1 MADQV
6 TPASSSAS
14 TGRSP
19 IPSSVLSK
27 NASFDS
33 GQFTIAGMT
42 ATKIAEEFQT
52 PLFVIDEEDFFTRA
66 ATFKDALESAA
77 GANAGHC
84 YYAGKAFLCKE
95 VVKWVEKAGLSLD
108 VCTGGE
114 LEVALAAGFPTSR
127 IEFHGNNK
135 SVAEIRRAISV
146 GIDLIIVDSEI
157 ELERISAIATELKK
171 VQSILIRLTPG
182 VEAHTHAYIATAH
195 EDVKFGLSIASGAA
209 LALMTKALSLPA
221 INLRGVH
228 FHIGSQIT
236 SSEGFELAI
245 KRTIEFLADF
255 TKKSG
260 KEIEEFDIGGGY
272 AIAYTGSDTGSDAGD
287 GDVLDPKGIINALVA
302 AIRGES
308 SRVGITMPKVSIEPG
323 RAIIGP
329 TTATIYEV
337 GTVKEVELD
346 EGTRNYI
353 SVDGGMSD
361 NIRTSLYDAVYSVAL
376 ANRISSAQKKS
387 SRVVGKHCESGD
399 IVVRDCEL
407 PGDVRPGDLLVTPAT
422 GAYGRSMASNYN
434 HVPRPPVVAIRDGK
448 ARVIVRRETVQDLLG
463 LDL

>member
-1 MADQV
+1 
-6 TPASSSAS
+6 
-14 TGRSP
+14 
-19 IPSSVLSK
+19 
-27 NASFDS
+27 
-33 GQFTIAGMT
+33 
-42 ATKIAEEFQT
+42 
-52 PLFVIDEEDFFTRA
+52 
-66 ATFKDALESAA
+66 
-77 GANAGHC
+77 
-84 YYAGKAFLCKE
+84 
-95 VVKWVEKAGLSLD
+95 
-108 VCTGGE
+108 
-114 LEVALAAGFPTSR
+114 
-127 IEFHGNNK
+127 
-135 SVAEIRRAISV
+135 
-146 GIDLIIVDSEI
+146 
-157 ELERISAIATELKK
+157 
-171 VQSILIRLTPG
+171 LTPG
-182 VEAHTHAYIATAH
+182 VKAHTHDYIATAH

-272 AIAYTGSDTGSDAGD
+272 AISYTAKDEA
-287 GDVLDPKGIINALVA
+287 LDPVSIINALVA

-308 SRVGITMPKVSIEPG
+308 SRAGIEMPKVSIEPG

-329 TTATIYEV
+329 TTSTIYEV

-407 PGDVRPGDLLVTPAT
+407 PSDMRPGDLLVTPAT
-422 GAYGRSMASNYN
+422 GAYGRSLANNYN
-434 HVPRPPVVAIRDGK
+434 HVPRPPVIAIRDGK
-448 ARVIVRRETVQDLLG
+448 ARVIVRRETFKDLLG
-463 LDL
+463 LDQ

>member
-1 MADQV
+1 MADLINRSSDSV
-6 TPASSSAS
+6 SATPL
-14 TGRSP
+14 
-19 IPSSVLSK
+19 PSSVLSK
-27 NASFDS
+27 NSNFDS
-33 GQFTIAGMT
+33 GEFVVAGVT
-42 ATKIAEEFQT
+42 ATKIATDFQT
-52 PLFVIDEEDFFTRA
+52 PVFVIDEEDFFARA
-66 ATFKDALESAA
+66 ARFKGALESAA
-77 GANAGHC
+77 GPKAGHC

-95 VVKWVEKAGLSLD
+95 VAKWVDKAGLSLD

-135 SVAEIRRAISV
+135 SVAEIRRAISAGV
-146 GIDLIIVDSEI
+146 DLIIVDSEI
-157 ELERISAIATELKK
+157 ELGRVAEIASQLKK

-182 VEAHTHAYIATAH
+182 VEAHTHQYIATAH

-209 LALMTKALSLPA
+209 MSVMTKALTLPT

-236 SSEGFELAI
+236 SAEGFELAI
-245 KRTIEFLADF
+245 KRTIEFLAEF

-272 AIAYTGSDTGSDAGD
+272 AISYTGDDEA
-287 GDVLDPKGIINALVA
+287 LDPNEIINALVA

-308 SRVGITMPKVSIEPG
+308 NRVGIAMPKVSIEPG

-337 GTVKEVELD
+337 GTVKEVEL
-346 EGTRNYI
+346 ETGTRNYI

-376 ANRISSAQKKS
+376 ANRISTAATKL

-399 IVVRDCEL
+399 IVVRECEL
-407 PGDVRPGDLLVTPAT
+407 PSDVRPGDLLVIPAT
-422 GAYGRSMASNYN
+422 GAYGRSMANNYN
-434 HVPRPPVVAIRDGK
+434 HVPRPPVIAIRDGK
-448 ARVIVRRETVQDLLG
+448 ARVIVRRETVEDLLG
-463 LDL
+463 LDQ

>member
-6 TPASSSAS
+6 TPSSSSSSAS

-27 NASFDS
+27 NANFDS
-33 GQFTIAGMT
+33 GQFAIAGMT
-42 ATKIAEEFQT
+42 ASKIAEDFQT
-52 PLFVIDEEDFFTRA
+52 PVFVIDEEDFFARA
-66 ATFKDALESAA
+66 AVFKGALERAA
-77 GANAGHC
+77 GAKAGHC

-95 VVKWVEKAGLSLD
+95 VVRWVDKAGLSLD

-114 LEVALAAGFPTSR
+114 LEVALAAGFPASR

-135 SVAEIRRAISV
+135 SLAEIRRAISV
-146 GIDLIIVDSEI
+146 GVDLIIVDSEI
-157 ELERISAIATELKK
+157 ELERVAEIASQLKK

-182 VEAHTHAYIATAH
+182 VEAHTHDYIATAH

-209 LALMTKALSLPA
+209 LAVMTKALAMPSLD
-221 INLRGVH
+221 LRGVH

-236 SSEGFELAI
+236 SAEGFELAI

-255 TKKSG
+255 TKRSG
-260 KEIEEFDIGGGY
+260 KEIKEFDIGGGY
-272 AIAYTGSDTGSDAGD
+272 AISYTAKDEA
-287 GDVLDPKGIINALVA
+287 LDPVSIINALVA

-308 SRVGITMPKVSIEPG
+308 SRVGIEMPKVSIEPG

-329 TTATIYEV
+329 TTSTIYEV
-337 GTVKEVELD
+337 GTVKEVSLE
-346 EGTRNYI
+346 EGSRNYI

-361 NIRTSLYDAVYSVAL
+361 NIRTSLYDAEYSVAL
-376 ANRISSAQKKS
+376 ANRISTAPSTS

-399 IVVRDCEL
+399 IVVRECEL
-407 PGDVRPGDLLVTPAT
+407 PRDVRPGDLLVTPAT
-422 GAYGRSMASNYN
+422 GAYGRSMANNYN
-434 HVPRPPVVAIRDGK
+434 HVPRPPVIAIRDGK
-448 ARVIVRRETVQDLLG
+448 ARVIVRRETFQDLLG
-463 LDL
+463 LDQ

>member
-1 MADQV
+1 
-6 TPASSSAS
+6 
-14 TGRSP
+14 
-19 IPSSVLSK
+19 
-27 NASFDS
+27 
-33 GQFTIAGMT
+33 
-42 ATKIAEEFQT
+42 
-52 PLFVIDEEDFFTRA
+52 
-66 ATFKDALESAA
+66 
-77 GANAGHC
+77 
-84 YYAGKAFLCKE
+84 
-95 VVKWVEKAGLSLD
+95 
-108 VCTGGE
+108 
-114 LEVALAAGFPTSR
+114 
-127 IEFHGNNK
+127 
-135 SVAEIRRAISV
+135 
-146 GIDLIIVDSEI
+146 
-157 ELERISAIATELKK
+157 
-171 VQSILIRLTPG
+171 LTPG
-182 VEAHTHAYIATAH
+182 VKAHTHDYIATAH

-272 AIAYTGSDTGSDAGD
+272 AISYTAKDEA
-287 GDVLDPKGIINALVA
+287 LDPVSIINALVA

-308 SRVGITMPKVSIEPG
+308 SRAGIEMPKVSIEPG

-329 TTATIYEV
+329 TTSTIYEV

-407 PGDVRPGDLLVTPAT
+407 PSDMRPGDLLVTPAT
-422 GAYGRSMASNYN
+422 GAYGRSLANNYN
-434 HVPRPPVVAIRDGK
+434 HVPRPPVIAIRDGK
-448 ARVIVRRETVQDLLG
+448 ARVIVRRETFQDLLG
-463 LDL
+463 LDQ

>member
-6 TPASSSAS
+6 TPSSSSAS

-27 NASFDS
+27 NANFDS
-33 GQFTIAGMT
+33 GQFTIAGIT

-77 GANAGHC
+77 GDKAGHC

-95 VVKWVEKAGLSLD
+95 LVRWVEKAGLSLD

-146 GIDLIIVDSEI
+146 GVDLIIVDSEI

-182 VEAHTHAYIATAH
+182 VKAHTHDYIATAH

-272 AIAYTGSDTGSDAGD
+272 AISYTAKDEA
-287 GDVLDPKGIINALVA
+287 LDPVSIINALVA

-308 SRVGITMPKVSIEPG
+308 SRAGIEMPKVSIEPG

-329 TTATIYEV
+329 TTSTIYEV

-407 PGDVRPGDLLVTPAT
+407 PSDMRPGDLLVTPAT
-422 GAYGRSMASNYN
+422 GAYGRSLANNYN
-434 HVPRPPVVAIRDGK
+434 HVPRPPVIAIRDGK
-448 ARVIVRRETVQDLLG
+448 ARVIVRRETFQDLLG
-463 LDL
+463 LDQ

>member
-33 GQFTIAGMT
+33 GQFTIAGIT

-157 ELERISAIATELKK
+157 ELE
-171 VQSILIRLTPG
+171 
-182 VEAHTHAYIATAH
+182 
-195 EDVKFGLSIASGAA
+195 ASGRPIIDIIYFSGID
-209 LALMTKALSLPA
+209 KV
-221 INLRGVH
+221 IV
-228 FHIGSQIT
+228 
-236 SSEGFELAI
+236 
-245 KRTIEFLADF
+245 EFDLV
-255 TKKSG
+255 G
-260 KEIEEFDIGGGY
+260 KEWLKVWPVNQLPLRFINFSENHGFTQAGY
-272 AIAYTGSDTGSDAGD
+272 
-287 GDVLDPKGIINALVA
+287 
-302 AIRGES
+302 
-308 SRVGITMPKVSIEPG
+308 
-323 RAIIGP
+323 
-329 TTATIYEV
+329 
-337 GTVKEVELD
+337 
-346 EGTRNYI
+346 
-353 SVDGGMSD
+353 
-361 NIRTSLYDAVYSVAL
+361 
-376 ANRISSAQKKS
+376 
-387 SRVVGKHCESGD
+387 
-399 IVVRDCEL
+399 
-407 PGDVRPGDLLVTPAT
+407 
-422 GAYGRSMASNYN
+422 
-434 HVPRPPVVAIRDGK
+434 
-448 ARVIVRRETVQDLLG
+448 
-463 LDL
+463 

>member
-1 MADQV
+1 MADQIYR
-6 TPASSSAS
+6 SSDSISA
-14 TGRSP
+14 TP

-27 NASFDS
+27 NSSFDS
-33 GQFTIAGMT
+33 GEFVVAGVSATEIANQ
-42 ATKIAEEFQT
+42 FQT
-52 PLFVIDEEDFFTRA
+52 PVFVIDEEDFFARTAR
-66 ATFKDALESAA
+66 FKGALESAA
-77 GANAGHC
+77 GPKAGHC

-95 VVKWVEKAGLSLD
+95 VVKWVNKAGLALD
-108 VCTGGE
+108 VCTAGE

-135 SVAEIRRAISV
+135 SVAEIRRAISAGV
-146 GIDLIIVDSEI
+146 DLIIVDSEI
-157 ELERISAIATELKK
+157 ELERVAEIASQLKK

-182 VEAHTHAYIATAH
+182 VEAHTHQYIATAH

-209 LALMTKALSLPA
+209 MSVMTKALTLPA

-236 SSEGFELAI
+236 SAEGFELAI
-245 KRTIEFLADF
+245 KRTIEFLAEF

-260 KEIEEFDIGGGY
+260 KAIEEFDIGGGY
-272 AIAYTGSDTGSDAGD
+272 AISYTGDDEA
-287 GDVLDPKGIINALVA
+287 LDPNQIINALVA

-308 SRVGITMPKVSIEPG
+308 NRVGITMPKVSIEPG

-337 GTVKEVELD
+337 GTVKEVEL
-346 EGTRNYI
+346 ETGTRNYVSI
-353 SVDGGMSD
+353 DGGMSD

-376 ANRISSAQKKS
+376 ANRISTAGTKP

-399 IVVRDCEL
+399 IVVRECEL
-407 PGDVRPGDLLVTPAT
+407 PSDVRPGDLLVTPAT

-434 HVPRPPVVAIRDGK
+434 HVPRPPVIAIRDGK
-448 ARVIVRRETVQDLLG
+448 ARVIVRRETVEDLLG
-463 LDL
+463 LDQ